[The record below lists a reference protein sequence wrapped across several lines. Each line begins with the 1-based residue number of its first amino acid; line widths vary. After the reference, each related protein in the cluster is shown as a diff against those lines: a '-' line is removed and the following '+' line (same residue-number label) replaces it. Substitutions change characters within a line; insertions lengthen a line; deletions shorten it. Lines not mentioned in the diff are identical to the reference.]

1 VAILL
6 RDPNDP
12 PGLSRLINHEIDAA
26 LEIER
31 AGEVRRDHIGASAL
45 GDPCDRRL
53 AYQYAGIEPDRISGR
68 SLRIFE
74 TGHALEALMS
84 RWLRLA
90 GFDLHDVDPNTGRQ
104 LEFSVGDDRVRGH
117 VDAVITSGPNIGPT
131 YPLLWEAKSLNSAGW
146 TDLTNRGLR
155 ESKPGYFA
163 QVQIY
168 LSEFKLGACL
178 LTALNKDTGAL
189 YHEIVESDPG
199 LGQWFVAR
207 GIRIADIVD
216 SGALPDRTSDTSQC
230 RGCSW
235 LSPCRTTAAPHTSAH
250 DQRV

>member
-1 VAILL
+1 MVAILL

-12 PGLSRLINHEIDAA
+12 PGLSRQINREIDGA

-31 AGEVRRDHIGASAL
+31 AGQPQRDYLGASVL

-53 AYQYAGIEPDRISGR
+53 AYQYAGVDAQVVGR

-74 TGHALEALMS
+74 AGHALEALMS

-216 SGALPDRTSDTSQC
+216 SGALPDRTSDTGQC